1 MDMLYQ
7 KDTLALHV
15 SMLYVADTPNIVDK
29 RCKIGLQK
37 HPGLGMLLS
46 DDLRMACDASK
57 ISVIMS
63 TN

>member
-7 KDTLALHV
+7 KDTLAVHV

-46 DDLRMACDASK
+46 DS
-57 ISVIMS
+57 I
-63 TN
+63 